1 MNWGEAAGFV
11 GGFLTTWSMVP
22 QVYRLFEM
30 RSAKE
35 ISLQFVAAFT
45 VGIGFW
51 LAYGI
56 AYGLTVVILWN
67 SIALVLGIAML
78 YAKVR
83 WG

>member
-1 MNWGEAAGFV
+1 
-11 GGFLTTWSMVP
+11 
-22 QVYRLFEM
+22 M